1 MGGGGGTALARARM
15 MFFSLFMKF
24 GGRQNKEGEVG
35 IVGKVENKFP
45 NFNSVAP
52 RFSETRVL
60 TSVYR
65 ALSKEY

>member
-1 MGGGGGTALARARM
+1 MSGYAQKDCRYGFVRSGGGGGGALVRARM

-45 NFNSVAP
+45 TFNSVAP
-52 RFSETRVL
+52 R
-60 TSVYR
+60 
-65 ALSKEY
+65 